1 MLQFLVALV
10 GCFGLWSTLNEH
22 FSYSSEWTN
31 QPDDISKVVFK
42 KKPNVY
48 FIQPDG
54 YVNFSELEKGLYKI
68 ENSEF
73 EDFLAESGFK
83 NYPDFRSNYEA
94 TLASNS
100 ATFMMKHHYYGGSR
114 SSNESMR
121 ARENIVS
128 SNTVLDIFKGNG
140 YKTYFL
146 TELPYLLM
154 NRPKLGFDECNF
166 TSDDFPYIGTGLA
179 PYKEIFEPLKKYANI
194 DSEVPKFFFIEIF
207 NPKHI
212 DGLDLGENTI
222 ELKRIAYQESL
233 EEANV
238 LLTKSIQFIKK
249 NDPTALVIIMADHGG
264 YVGMKTTRE
273 GNEKTQDRDK
283 IYSIFSSILSIH
295 WPNNE
300 VPNFDEKL
308 KTSVNVFR
316 VIFSYLSENE
326 AYLTNLEE
334 NSSYIQL
341 NKNAEPGV
349 YRYIDES
356 GAIDF
361 EAFNPN

>member
-1 MLQFLVALV
+1 
-10 GCFGLWSTLNEH
+10 
-22 FSYSSEWTN
+22 
-31 QPDDISKVVFK
+31 
-42 KKPNVY
+42 
-48 FIQPDG
+48 
-54 YVNFSELEKGLYKI
+54 
-68 ENSEF
+68 
-73 EDFLAESGFK
+73 
-83 NYPDFRSNYEA
+83 
-94 TLASNS
+94 
-100 ATFMMKHHYYGGSR
+100 
-114 SSNESMR
+114 
-121 ARENIVS
+121 
-128 SNTVLDIFKGNG
+128 
-140 YKTYFL
+140 
-146 TELPYLLM
+146 
-154 NRPKLGFDECNF
+154 
-166 TSDDFPYIGTGLA
+166 
-179 PYKEIFEPLKKYANI
+179 
-194 DSEVPKFFFIEIF
+194 
-207 NPKHI
+207 
-212 DGLDLGENTI
+212 
-222 ELKRIAYQESL
+222 
-233 EEANV
+233 
-238 LLTKSIQFIKK
+238 
-249 NDPTALVIIMADHGG
+249 MADHGG

-316 VIFSYLSENE
+316 IIFSYLSENE